1 MHLNIIV
8 NILENIAFII
18 CSRTLIDSTLMNCL
32 NHLIEYR
39 LISRIEMKYQNTCL
53 NDNNA
58 WIKNQKRQYGN
69 TYVADGRKYQKM
81 TKQNLKNS
89 KKTCIINFI

>member
-1 MHLNIIV
+1 
-8 NILENIAFII
+8 
-18 CSRTLIDSTLMNCL
+18 
-32 NHLIEYR
+32 
-39 LISRIEMKYQNTCL
+39 MKYQNTWL

-89 KKTCIINFI
+89 RKPCIINFI